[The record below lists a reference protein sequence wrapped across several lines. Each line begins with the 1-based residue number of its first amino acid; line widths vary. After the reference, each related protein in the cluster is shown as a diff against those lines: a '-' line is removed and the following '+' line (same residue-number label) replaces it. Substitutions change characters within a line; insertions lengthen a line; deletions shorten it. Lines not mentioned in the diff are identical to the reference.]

1 MFIYTR
7 RKAWS
12 AGACDFIAG
21 KLAIP
26 FRRLTLLIFTAPAA
40 RDTIFLITKE
50 WYYMKHTS
58 KERKSQERQ
67 PSSNSLPVLF
77 PDTAGIDIGSKSHF
91 VAVPSDGDS
100 IPVREFATFTADLYQ
115 MVNWLKECGIKHVV
129 MESTGVYWIPA
140 FELLESNGFEV
151 KLVNA
156 RHVKNVSA
164 HKTDVLDCQWLQQLG
179 TFGLIKGAFRPADS
193 ILPLRVY
200 LRQRDMLIKSAAV
213 HIQHMQ
219 KALTQMNL
227 HLHNV
232 ISDITGVTGM
242 AIIRNIVA
250 GITDPKVLASFR
262 DERCRNPEAVIE
274 ASLVGNYREEHLF
287 SLKQALELYD
297 FYAKQ
302 IATCDHQ
309 IEKEAKKQETKC
321 DFEKLKRLKENSKP
335 PKSNRK
341 LKKHEYAFDLTY
353 ELIRMTSVNL
363 TKIPAIGAS
372 TALTIVSEIGLDMSR
387 WRSAK
392 SFASWLGLCPGN
404 KVSGGR
410 KLSGKT
416 KPCANR
422 VAIALRIAANT
433 LYNSQCAY
441 GAFLRRMKARLGSP
455 KAITALAHKLAKLI
469 YVMLKYGGEYVE
481 KGVEFYEE
489 MYRKRREDSLKRKA
503 NEMGYDIV
511 ARAA

>member
-1 MFIYTR
+1 
-7 RKAWS
+7 
-12 AGACDFIAG
+12 
-21 KLAIP
+21 
-26 FRRLTLLIFTAPAA
+26 
-40 RDTIFLITKE
+40 
-50 WYYMKHTS
+50 MKHTS
-58 KERKSQERQ
+58 NKKKSQERQ
-67 PSSNSLPVLF
+67 SSNSLPVLF
-77 PDTAGIDIGSKSHF
+77 PNTAGIDIGSKSHY
-91 VAVPSDGDS
+91 VAVPSERDS
-100 IPVREFATFTADLYQ
+100 RPVREFSTFTADLHQ
-115 MVNWLKECGIKHVV
+115 MVNWLRECGIKDII
-129 MESTGVYWIPA
+129 MESTGVYWLSA
-140 FELLESNGFEV
+140 FELLESSGFNV

-179 TFGLIKGAFRPADS
+179 TFGLVKGAFRPADA
-193 ILPLRVY
+193 ILPLRTY

-242 AIIRNIVA
+242 AIIRKIVA
-250 GITDPKVLASFR
+250 GTTDPKVLASLR
-262 DERCRNPEAVIE
+262 DERCRNPEEVIE
-274 ASLVGNYREEHLF
+274 ASLVGNYRKEHLF

-297 FYAKQ
+297 FYAEK
-302 IATCDHQ
+302 IAACDRQ
-309 IEKEAKKQETKC
+309 IEKEAKRQETKC
-321 DFEKLKRLKENSKP
+321 DSEKLQQLKKNSRP
-335 PKSNRK
+335 PRVCKK
-341 LKKHEYAFDLTY
+341 LKKHEYAFDLTS
-353 ELIRMTSVNL
+353 ELIRITGVDL
-363 TKIPAIGAS
+363 TKIPAMGAS

-433 LYNSQCAY
+433 LYNSECAF

-469 YVMLKYGGEYVE
+469 YRMLKYGGEYVE

-489 MYRKRREDSLKRKA
+489 MYRKRREASLRKKA
-503 NEMGYDIV
+503 KEMGYDLTPQ
-511 ARAA
+511 AA